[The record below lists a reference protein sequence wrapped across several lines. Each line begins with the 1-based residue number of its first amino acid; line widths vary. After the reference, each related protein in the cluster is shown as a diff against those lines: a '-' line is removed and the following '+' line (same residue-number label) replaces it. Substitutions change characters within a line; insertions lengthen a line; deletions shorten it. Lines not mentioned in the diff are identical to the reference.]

1 MDDICEELG
10 FDPQFLYELA
20 DASSS
25 LYKVFDMPK
34 RSGGFRTI
42 CVPADKLKN
51 IQRLI
56 LDGFLGKIDMPA
68 HMHGGIKG
76 RSIATNAEVHVGKPL
91 VVNID
96 LKDFFQ
102 SISVEAVRS
111 IFSRIYNLDENAAEI
126 FVKLTTYGNSLPQG
140 APTSSLLAS
149 KRWHLS
155 NILE

>member
-1 MDDICEELG
+1 
-10 FDPQFLYELA
+10 
-20 DASSS
+20 
-25 LYKVFDMPK
+25 
-34 RSGGFRTI
+34 
-42 CVPADKLKN
+42 
-51 IQRLI
+51 
-56 LDGFLGKIDMPA
+56 MPA